1 MEFEMSLTKNYF
13 DAELEQMETTEEEG
27 NAMYYYE
34 LERRFQLWISS
45 LPNLTEDDK
54 QEYLN
59 LPEAHWFSPMF
70 ERWMQVQ
77 NESKEI
83 ELQLRRHLAVEPPQM
98 PSVDPKQLEEFKVW
112 SSIFSIDTENNRR
125 DLLNRNGDLI

>member
-1 MEFEMSLTKNYF
+1 MSLTKNYY

-34 LERRFQLWISS
+34 LERRRQLWIDS
-45 LPNLTEDDK
+45 LPEWTEQAEIDD
-54 QEYLN
+54 YLSLKEN
-59 LPEAHWFSPMF
+59 HWFSPMF
-70 ERWMQVQ
+70 ERWIQVQ

-83 ELQLRRHLAVEPPQM
+83 QLLLRRLLTVEPPQIA
-98 PSVDPKQLEEFKVW
+98 SIDPKQLEEFKVW

-125 DLLNRNGDLI
+125 DLINRNGDL